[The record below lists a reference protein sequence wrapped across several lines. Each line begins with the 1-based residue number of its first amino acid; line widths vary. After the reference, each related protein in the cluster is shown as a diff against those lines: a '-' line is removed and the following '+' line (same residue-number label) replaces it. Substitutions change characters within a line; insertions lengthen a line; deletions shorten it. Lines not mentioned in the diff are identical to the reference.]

1 VTARP
6 DDPRRLRLADFAVVR
21 AIPTRWDDDDAYGH
35 MNNAVHYQVFDT
47 AVNGWL
53 VAEVGDVRGL
63 PALGVVAE
71 TACRYLGELRF
82 PETVSAGL
90 ALARLG
96 ERSVAYQVAL
106 FGERSPQ
113 PAAVGR
119 FVHVYVD
126 PGSRRPVPVPDAV
139 RSAVARLRPALPVA
153 GPDR

>member
-1 VTARP
+1 VTRGP
-6 DDPRRLRLADFAVVR
+6 DDPRALRLADFAAVR
-21 AIPTRWDDDDAYGH
+21 TIPTRWDDDDAYGH
-35 MNNAVHYQVFDT
+35 MNNAVHYQFFDT

-53 VAEVGDVRGL
+53 MSEVGDVRAL

-90 ALARLG
+90 ALIRLG
-96 ERSVAYQVAL
+96 ERSVSYQLAL
-106 FGERSPQ
+106 FGEHVPE

-126 PGSRRPVPVPDAV
+126 RDHRRPVPVPDEVRAAV
-139 RSAVARLRPALPVA
+139 SRLGPARPLA
-153 GPDR
+153 GPA